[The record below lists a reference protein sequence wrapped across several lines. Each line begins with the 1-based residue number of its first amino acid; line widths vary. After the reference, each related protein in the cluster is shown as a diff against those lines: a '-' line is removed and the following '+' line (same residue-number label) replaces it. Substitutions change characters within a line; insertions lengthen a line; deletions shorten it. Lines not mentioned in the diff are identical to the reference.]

1 MHSVSWCGGLNKE
14 RAQTLKM
21 AKSNAGLV
29 PTNKVL
35 PPPLFFATSHVK
47 SRPSINVG
55 CRIKGRVNAVNK
67 LAISVFSWLFHV
79 SVN

>member
-1 MHSVSWCGGLNKE
+1 ME

-35 PPPLFFATSHVK
+35 PSPLFLATSQVK
-47 SRPSINVG
+47 SRPLIKVGYRTKGGVNV
-55 CRIKGRVNAVNK
+55 VNK
-67 LAISVFSWLFHV
+67 SCSSFHFFSVV
-79 SVN
+79 SYIR